1 MVEESRMMTL
11 CLNSKDSISSKEA
24 GLLVVV
30 VAVDAE
36 EEEAKGIV
44 LQARY
49 QKKCCRGM
57 DPMTFTRPVHS
68 MRGTMTFVKL
78 LNSALSSSLQHYE
91 CSAPTSSRQFC
102 SLGNGIY
109 KA

>member
-1 MVEESRMMTL
+1 MR
-11 CLNSKDSISSKEA
+11 A
-24 GLLVVV
+24 GSNI
-30 VAVDAE
+30 ATTPFTNIQDFFI
-36 EEEAKGIV
+36 KKK
-44 LQARY
+44 RY

-91 CSAPTSSRQFC
+91 CSAPTSTRQLC

-109 KA
+109 QEDNAFLKLM

>member
-1 MVEESRMMTL
+1 MR
-11 CLNSKDSISSKEA
+11 
-24 GLLVVV
+24 LVLIKLVFFSLIT
-30 VAVDAE
+30 
-36 EEEAKGIV
+36 GGHILFYQF
-44 LQARY
+44 LQY

>member
-24 GLLVVV
+24 GFVASLGHQKVACVVTP
-30 VAVDAE
+30 
-36 EEEAKGIV
+36 KWW
-44 LQARY
+44 Y

-57 DPMTFTRPVHS
+57 DPMTFTRQVHS

-91 CSAPTSSRQFC
+91 CSAPTSSRQLC
-102 SLGNGIY
+102 SLGNVIY
-109 KA
+109 QA